1 MDNTYKPISFNG
13 NTIDDENDNKNKRR
27 DFRSSLQV
35 KLKELIKRFKDE
47 DEIRSVKFKH
57 PTIHKKTNYNEFI
70 PRDLLETFPIAGET
84 TRVATLGSTARDDI
98 FNKLDKK
105 SKEMNKPIIKKKT
118 LKFIAN
124 AKSRK
129 NIECKEILDYKPKD
143 KVQLFNELLKKSGH
157 KIAKYKLMTEYDK
170 KVISEG
176 NNLAEDIYEY
186 ITNYR
191 NNDLKKKE
199 FVLRE
204 IPDSLKRILTIKQF
218 MDFNCKHAIVKNE
231 KVMSH
236 IDKVYGAT
244 IGHDFKTEA
253 YYQNLNLLIKK
264 KSLNLKNLPE
274 PFKEYLGLLKEYN
287 KKKFELKYFP

>member
-1 MDNTYKPISFNG
+1 MDYTCK
-13 NTIDDENDNKNKRR
+13 TIVEDDSNSNRRR
-27 DFRSSLQV
+27 DFRTSLHV
-35 KLKELIKRFKDE
+35 KLKELLNRFKEE
-47 DEIRSVKFKH
+47 DQVRSVKFKH
-57 PTIHKKTNYNEFI
+57 PTIHKNTDYNEFI
-70 PRDLLETFPIAGET
+70 PKDLLEAFPLAGET
-84 TRVATLGSTARDDI
+84 TRIATSLGSTARDG
-98 FNKLDKK
+98 NPNRKQSK
-105 SKEMNKPIIKKKT
+105 STKSIIKKKT
-118 LKFIAN
+118 LKFITN

-129 NIECKEILDYKPKD
+129 NMECKEIVDYKPKD

-157 KIAKYKLMTEYDK
+157 KIAKYKLITDYDK
-170 KVISEG
+170 KVLHEG

-191 NNDLKKKE
+191 KGDLKKKE
-199 FVLRE
+199 FVTRE

-236 IDKVYGAT
+236 IDRVYGAT

-264 KSLNLKNLPE
+264 KSLNLRNLPE
-274 PFKEYLGLLKEYN
+274 PFKEYLQLMKENN
-287 KKKFELKYFP
+287 KKRFQLKYFD